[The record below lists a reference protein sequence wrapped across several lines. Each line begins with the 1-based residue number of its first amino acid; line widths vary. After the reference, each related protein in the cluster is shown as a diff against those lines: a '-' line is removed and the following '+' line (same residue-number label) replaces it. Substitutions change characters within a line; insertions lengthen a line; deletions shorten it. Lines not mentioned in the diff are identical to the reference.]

1 MGYQRDTGNR
11 GSPQNNAKNP
21 VLLKLQSLMMP
32 GEEGLKGCVDEV
44 IVI

>member
-1 MGYQRDTGNR
+1 MGYQKDTGNR

-32 GEEGLKGCVDEV
+32 GEEGLKRNVDV
-44 IVI
+44 IVFI